1 MPWARRPKAAVDA
14 GGKAKQS
21 SLLGGGFDFE
31 VYPQLKKPME
41 VIGKA
46 IDVPGG
52 FWDKCPAADKEKLF
66 KCTVRDFSIAHRFAV
81 GIVCVDVRQRVH
93 VYAARVYAHT
103 PARYGSYVL
112 IPPVTP
118 LCPKEW

>member
-1 MPWARRPKAAVDA
+1 MGKKAKGGGA

-31 VYPQLKKPME
+31 AYPQLKKPME

-66 KCTVRDFSIAHRFAV
+66 KCTVRDYSIAHRFAV
-81 GIVCVDVRQRVH
+81 GPIS
-93 VYAARVYAHT
+93 
-103 PARYGSYVL
+103 PAFQMQEMGVLSVVEPYV
-112 IPPVTP
+112 
-118 LCPKEW
+118 WM